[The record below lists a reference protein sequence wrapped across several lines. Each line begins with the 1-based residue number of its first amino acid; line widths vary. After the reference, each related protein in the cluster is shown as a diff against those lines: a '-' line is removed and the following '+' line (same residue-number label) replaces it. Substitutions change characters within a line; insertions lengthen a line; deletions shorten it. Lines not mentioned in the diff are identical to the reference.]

1 MKLCVLVLK
10 WEKALGLVI
19 EVPISAWPFQGFMH
33 SKSDVSEAPTLDAVG
48 LHMSAPLI
56 ATKS

>member
-19 EVPISAWPFQGFMH
+19 EVPISAWPFQGEFNVVLLN
-33 SKSDVSEAPTLDAVG
+33 SIDQLWIES
-48 LHMSAPLI
+48 
-56 ATKS
+56 